1 MYFLRQI
8 FKKDLPRV
16 KYHISPTRTPTNG
29 KTTRM
34 QNSRHSEI
42 NSNSSLRMKRLTRE
56 RQLAIFYILITV
68 AKGIYFYL
76 LTKAEVHLVTK
87 SSMSVLCEV
96 LKLTFYGNSPSF
108 ATGRFENTKVS
119 HRVLSTWVLPVPNDL
134 VIIL

>member
-1 MYFLRQI
+1 M
-8 FKKDLPRV
+8 KDLPRV
-16 KYHISPTRTPTNG
+16 KHHISPTRTPTNG

-34 QNSRHSEI
+34 QNSRHSETTVTQED
-42 NSNSSLRMKRLTRE
+42 NSSLHMKRLTRE
-56 RQLAIFYILITV
+56 RQLAIFYILITG

-76 LTKAEVHLVTK
+76 LTKAEVHLVRK

-96 LKLTFYGNSPSF
+96 IKLTFYGNSPSF
-108 ATGRFENTKVS
+108 ATGRFEKTKVS